1 MAELR
6 VGGVDVGR
14 MADVCKR
21 RSGRETVCHYLVKW
35 SPTTQ
40 QFHSQAFAPVV
51 SNVTARHLRLH
62 F

>member
-14 MADVCKR
+14 MADVYK

-35 SPTTQ
+35 SPTAQ
-40 QFHSQAFAPVV
+40 QFRSQAFAPVV
-51 SNVTARHLRLH
+51 SNVTAHHLRLY